1 MLVRPNPFFAVSD
14 TDGKFEIAH
23 LPAGIDMEFRVSH
36 EGTFFGADVKAT
48 RNGDPLAIKS
58 GRLKL
63 SGIEPNDVIELKFVL
78 DAKNYE

>member
-14 TDGKFEIAH
+14 LNGEFEVAH

-36 EGTFFGADVKAT
+36 EGKFFGADVTAT
-48 RNGDPLAIKS
+48 KDGKPLAIKS
-58 GRLKL
+58 GRLTLKN
-63 SGIEPNDVIELKFVL
+63 IEPDSVIELKFVL

>member
-14 TDGKFEIAH
+14 LNGGFEIAH

-36 EGTFFGADVKAT
+36 EGKFLSNDVEAT
-48 RNGDPLAIKS
+48 RNGKPLTIKS